1 MYFGT
6 YPSSMNSHVCLGHT
20 RIGMSMNSG
29 FAAVILQQSGL
40 EQLRY
45 CIVSDTITQAPRW

>member
-1 MYFGT
+1 MCFRT
-6 YPSSMNSHVCLGHT
+6 YPSSMNSLVCFGHT
-20 RIGMSMNSG
+20 HIGMSMNLG
-29 FAAVILQQSGL
+29 FAAVILEQSGL

>member
-6 YPSSMNSHVCLGHT
+6 YPLSMNSRMCLGHT
-20 RIGMSMNSG
+20 HIGMSMTLG
-29 FAAVILQQSGL
+29 FAGVILEQSGL